1 MKKDRFQGIMFIIF
15 TACALVNLIL
25 DMLPWFR
32 YTMLLG
38 VLFYLALGWYFP
50 LIRDDNNLL
59 ANALAGLIYAMVF
72 LGNFLET
79 GGALAGIIIVYIG
92 YAMAIAL
99 MIYMLLKR
107 KTVRKDMIIQSVVLF
122 YIAPAPIFI

>member
-1 MKKDRFQGIMFIIF
+1 MKKDRLQKIMFIILVL
-15 TACALVNLIL
+15 CAFLNPIL
-25 DMLPWFR
+25 DMVPWFR
-32 YTMLLG
+32 YTMLTG

-50 LIRDDNNLL
+50 LIGDYNNSP
-59 ANALAGLIYAMVF
+59 ANAMAGFIYATVF

-79 GGALAGIIIVYIG
+79 GGTPAGTLIVYTG

-107 KTVRKDMIIQSVVLF
+107 KTARKDMVIQSVVLF
-122 YIAPAPIFI
+122 FIAPAPIFV

>member
-1 MKKDRFQGIMFIIF
+1 MFILF
-15 TACALVNLIL
+15 VMCAFLNPIL

-32 YTMLLG
+32 YTLLPG

-50 LIRDDNNLL
+50 LIRDDNNFL
-59 ANALAGLIYAMVF
+59 ANALAGLIYATVF

-79 GGALAGIIIVYIG
+79 GGAPAGTTIVYTG

-99 MIYMLLKR
+99 MIYMLLKH
-107 KTVRKDMIIQSVVLF
+107 KTVRKDMVIQAVVLF
-122 YIAPAPIFI
+122 YIAPVSIFV